1 MSVNNRDIE
10 LIPAS
15 NTTKSSDCRSSDFT
29 TQTGSA
35 QVTRLNL
42 SNSSVIEEDID
53 PFTYHPPFTKWDYL
67 KVCNIVLYIKCICV

>member
-1 MSVNNRDIE
+1 MSMNNRDIE

-15 NTTKSSDCRSSDFT
+15 NATTKSSDCHSSDFT

-35 QVTRLNL
+35 QTVRVDL
-42 SNSSVIEEDID
+42 SSSSVNEEDID

-67 KVCNIVLYIKCICV
+67 KVCNILKIY